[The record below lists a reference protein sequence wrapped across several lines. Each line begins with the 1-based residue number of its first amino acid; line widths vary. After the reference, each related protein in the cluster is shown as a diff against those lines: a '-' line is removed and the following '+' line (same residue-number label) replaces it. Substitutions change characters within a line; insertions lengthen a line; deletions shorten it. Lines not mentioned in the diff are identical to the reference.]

1 MMRTV
6 LVYLTLTALTF
17 SVALFV
23 VIATTLGFK
32 VKPDGLLERAPGFFC
47 RWVMRAAGARILIN
61 HPQHIVHGEARI
73 FVANHVSWF
82 DVFALAS
89 IIPRFRF
96 IAKKELQRIP
106 VWGRAVS
113 KVAAIFI
120 DRQNRKAAF
129 DAYTDAALQVRTGIS
144 VVVCPEGTRGRS
156 YELRPFKKGPF
167 VLAIAAQ
174 VPLVP
179 CVLYGTREIQ
189 PKGAI
194 RIRSGV
200 AEITLLDPIPT
211 AGLTYEDR
219 DTLMQTVW
227 DRMAAELERRHGVHS
242 SGAAIDTR
250 PTSA

>member
-1 MMRTV
+1 MRTI
-6 LVYLTLTALTF
+6 LAYLSLAVLTF

-32 VKPDGLLERAPGFFC
+32 VTPNGLLERQAGFFS
-47 RWVMRAAGARILIN
+47 RWVMRAAGARILVN
-61 HPQHIVHGEARI
+61 NPERIVPGEPRI
-73 FVANHVSWF
+73 YVANHVSWF

-113 KVAAIFI
+113 KVAAIYI

-129 DAYTDAALQVRTGIS
+129 DAYNEAAAQVRTGIS
-144 VVVCPEGTRGRS
+144 VVVCPEGTRGRT

-174 VPLVP
+174 APVVP
-179 CVLYGTREIQ
+179 CIVYGTREIQ

-194 RIRSGV
+194 RIRPGLV
-200 AEITLLDPIPT
+200 EITLLEPVPT

-227 DRMAAELERRHGVHS
+227 DSMAAELERRHGIHS
-242 SGAAIDTR
+242 TGAAIDTR

>member
-1 MMRTV
+1 MRTI
-6 LVYLTLTALTF
+6 LVYLTLAGLTF
-17 SVALFV
+17 TVALFV
-23 VIATTLGFK
+23 VVATTLGFK
-32 VKPDGLLERAPGFFC
+32 VKPGGLLERAPGFFS
-47 RWVMRAAGARILIN
+47 RWVMRAAGSPIHVN
-61 HPQHIVHGEARI
+61 HPQHIVSGEARI
-73 FVANHVSWF
+73 YVANHVSWF

-96 IAKKELQRIP
+96 IAKKELRRLP
-106 VWGRAVS
+106 VFGRAIT

-129 DAYTDAALQVRTGIS
+129 DAYAEAALQVQTGIS

-167 VLAIAAQ
+167 VLAIASQA
-174 VPLVP
+174 PIVP
-179 CVLYGTREIQ
+179 CVVYGTREIQ

-194 RIRSGV
+194 RIRAGV
-200 AEITLLDPIPT
+200 AEVTLLDPVPT

-219 DTLMQTVW
+219 DNLMQTVW
-227 DRMAAELERRHGVHS
+227 DRMAAELERRHGIHS
-242 SGAAIDTR
+242 TGAAIDTR

>member
-1 MMRTV
+1 MRTV
-6 LVYLTLTALTF
+6 LVYLALAGLTF

-23 VIATTLGFK
+23 VIATTLGFE
-32 VKPDGLLERAPGFFC
+32 VKPNGLLERCAGIFS
-47 RWVMRAAGARILIN
+47 RGVMRAAGARILVN
-61 HPQHIVHGEARI
+61 HPERIVPGEPRI
-73 FVANHVSWF
+73 YVANHVSWF

-96 IAKKELQRIP
+96 IAKKELRRIP

-113 KVAAIFI
+113 KVAAIYI

-129 DAYTDAALQVRTGIS
+129 DAYNDAAAQVRTGIS
-144 VVVCPEGTRGRS
+144 VVVCPEGTRGTT

-174 VPLVP
+174 APVIP
-179 CVLYGTREIQ
+179 CVVYGTREIQ

-194 RIRSGV
+194 RIRAGV
-200 AEITLLDPIPT
+200 AEITLLEPVAT
-211 AGLTYEDR
+211 AGLTYDDR
-219 DTLMQTVW
+219 DALMQTVW
-227 DRMAAELERRHGVHS
+227 DRMAAELERRHGIHS

-250 PTSA
+250 PSSA